1 MKSKFLNKKFFL
13 QLFYFFVFYKEKIK
27 LYIRDTRVEFS
38 NISWASR
45 DDVKQTVLVVMLI
58 VFFTSLCLWIIDSIL
73 TYIISKF
80 L

>member
-13 QLFYFFVFYKEKIK
+13 QYKEIIK
-27 LYIRDTRVEFS
+27 LYIRDTKIEFG
-38 NISWASR
+38 NITWASR

-58 VFFTSLCLWIIDSIL
+58 VFFTSLCLWVIDSIL
-73 TYIISKF
+73 TYVISKF